1 MTIQRK
7 RGVPFL
13 ALITVPL
20 VFIFLITPIYV
31 VQFIVLF
38 LLLLLYGSKAY
49 SEYLIGSI
57 VVLRRDRELREF
69 RYQWMTVELVA
80 ENRGRLP
87 AFMIAVS
94 DSPGMLPV
102 FRDNRALFTLK
113 ARSRMVLQWQ
123 GYCSERGIFALGP
136 ATIRGADPL
145 GLFPFSAASPDQT
158 RLWVYPAPA
167 LTAIKPP
174 GGIPLGA
181 LITPNPLYED
191 ITRGRSL
198 REYRDGDEPR
208 RINWKAS
215 ARVGNLMVNEY
226 ESTLSYPLMIFLNL
240 NPYEYPLKKREN
252 FMERAIETA
261 AALCLMASRDRQEV
275 GMIIYSP
282 HGKEPISVTAP
293 SSFALIPIMERLAAL
308 ERSHGTGAEP
318 EASLAAPLEAP
329 SLSASPEAPSLSALP
344 EAGGLASLRKS
355 ARTML
360 ERGKSLPYGTR
371 LVYTGP
377 NLGDED
383 YRALNNLKAYHLSLE
398 YLILDERSLTAAVPG
413 NARRYQIKE
422 QGYEIL

>member
-1 MTIQRK
+1 MIIERK
-7 RGVPFL
+7 RGIPFL
-13 ALITVPL
+13 ALITLPL
-20 VFIFLITPIYV
+20 IFIFLITPIYV

-57 VVLRRDRELREF
+57 VVLRRDREQREF
-69 RYQWMTVELVA
+69 RYQWVTAELVA

-94 DSPGMLPV
+94 DRPGMLPV
-102 FRDNRALFTLK
+102 FRGNRALLTLK
-113 ARSRMVLQWQ
+113 ARSRVVLQWQ
-123 GYCSERGIFALGP
+123 GYCSERGIFTLGP
-136 ATIRGADPL
+136 AMIRGADPL
-145 GLFPFSAASPDQT
+145 GLFPFATSPSDQT
-158 RLWVYPAPA
+158 KLWVYPTPA

-174 GGIPLGA
+174 GGLPLGA

-226 ESTLSYPLMIFLNL
+226 ESTLSYPLMVFLNL
-240 NPYEYPLKKREN
+240 DPYEYPLKKREN

-261 AALCLMASRDRQEV
+261 AALCLMASKDRQEV
-275 GMIIYSP
+275 GMILYSP
-282 HGKEPISVTAP
+282 YGEEPVSVTSP

-308 ERSHGTGAEP
+308 ERSYGTGDEPDAPPP
-318 EASLAAPLEAP
+318 EAV
-329 SLSASPEAPSLSALP
+329 
-344 EAGGLASLRKS
+344 GLASLRRS
-355 ARTML
+355 ARIML

-371 LVYTGP
+371 LVYAGP
-377 NLGDED
+377 DLGDED
-383 YRALNNLKAYHLSLE
+383 YRALNSLKAYHLTLE
-398 YLILDERSLTAAVPG
+398 YLILDERSLTSVVPG
-413 NARRYQIKE
+413 NSRRYQIKE